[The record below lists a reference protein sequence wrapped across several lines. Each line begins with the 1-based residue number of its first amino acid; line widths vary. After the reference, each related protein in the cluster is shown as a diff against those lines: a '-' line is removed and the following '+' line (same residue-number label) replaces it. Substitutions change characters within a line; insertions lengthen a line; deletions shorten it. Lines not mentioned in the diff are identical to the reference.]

1 MKKWINIE
9 EPEVYKYTHEVHVY
23 TCIAQRIGDENKI
36 LQAWW
41 SKTNEV
47 CREIG
52 IGW

>member
-1 MKKWINIE
+1 MKKLINIE
-9 EPEVYKYTHEVHVY
+9 ELEVYKCTHDVY